1 MAFGRRIKG
10 IAQGVAQVTRQA
22 FRGVLSGT
30 NSAQSYQSAQV
41 EGLDEEVIQDAE
53 LYQHFGFT
61 SNPPAGTKAI
71 VIPLHGLTSH
81 SVIIATENGNFR
93 VQALK
98 SGETCIY
105 NQSGASITLKEGRVI
120 DIDCDAFNIK
130 TKHYT
135 CIAETHVTTSSN
147 GITLDTPMTMI
158 TGGLSAGFGG
168 GMRARSR
175 AAPNYKVEFNIPVEF
190 LKQATFQ
197 QKAEFK
203 KDADFDGISFL
214 EHYHVD
220 STGGDTEE
228 PK

>member
-1 MAFGRRIKG
+1 MKLNRSIHG
-10 IAQGVAQVTRQA
+10 IVRGITQTARQA

-41 EGLDEEVIQDAE
+41 EGLDDEVIQDAE

-105 NQSGASITLKEGRVI
+105 NQSGASITLRNGRVI

-135 CIAETHVTTSSN
+135 CIAETHVTTSSG
-147 GITLDTPMTMI
+147 GITLDTPMTAI

-168 GMRARSR
+168 NARSSYT
-175 AAPNYKVEFNIPVEF
+175 ASFNMNISA
-190 LKQATFQ
+190 L
-197 QKAEFK
+197 
-203 KDADFDGISFL
+203 DGVFGGLSFL
-214 EHYHVD
+214 GHKHKD
-220 STGGDTEE
+220 SNNGDTDV

>member
-1 MAFGRRIKG
+1 MSLGRRIQG
-10 IAQGVAQVTRQA
+10 IAQGVAQATRQA

-41 EGLDEEVIQDAE
+41 EGLDDEVIQDAE

-61 SNPPAGTKAI
+61 SHPPAGTKAI

-105 NQSGASITLKEGRVI
+105 NESGASITLKNGRVI
-120 DIDCDAFNIK
+120 DIDCDEFNIK
-130 TKHYT
+130 TKRYT
-135 CIAETHVTTSSN
+135 CETDTHDTTASTHN
-147 GITLDTPMTMI
+147 TTADNITLDTPMTMI

-168 GMRARSR
+168 GAR
-175 AAPNYKVEFNIPVEF
+175 AATNYKVQFNIPVDF
-190 LKQATFQ
+190 I
-197 QKAEFK
+197 QKAYFS
-203 KDADFDGISFL
+203 KDADFSGISFL
-214 EHYHVD
+214 KHIHED
-220 STGGDTEE
+220 SINGNTDV

>member
-1 MAFGRRIKG
+1 MTIGRRIKG
-10 IAQGVAQVTRQA
+10 IAQGVSQSARNA
-22 FRGVLSGT
+22 FRGVLSAT

-98 SGETCIY
+98 SGEVCLY
-105 NQSGASITLKEGRVI
+105 NQSGASITLKNGRVI
-120 DIDCDAFNIK
+120 DVDCDAFNLK

-135 CIAETHVTTSSN
+135 CIAETHVTSSSG
-147 GITLDTPMTMI
+147 GITLDAPMTAI

-168 GMRARSR
+168 NTRSSYT
-175 AAPNYKVEFNIPVEF
+175 ASFNMKISALDGVF
-190 LKQATFQ
+190 G
-197 QKAEFK
+197 
-203 KDADFDGISFL
+203 GISFL
-214 EHYHVD
+214 GHGHID
-220 STGGDTEE
+220 SIGGKTTE